1 MPLKAYTDYQQMLAD
16 PEIDAIDICTPHP
29 YHAEQAIAAAN
40 AGKHLIIEKP
50 IALSWEDA
58 VRVRDAIRANGVK
71 AMVCFEVRYSAQFT
85 LTRSIVE
92 QGLLGH
98 LHYGEVDYYHG
109 IGPWYGQYGWNI
121 KKDMGASSL
130 LTAGCHAMDILLMLM
145 KAPVAEVTALGT
157 TSTSEHFTPYEYP
170 TTTVSLLKFA
180 DGRVGKV
187 TSCIDCLQ
195 HFRNSFYHDQLNRHT
210 AQSLLEQWGD
220 QLQFSHDIPAV
231 LPNGT
236 QTQQPGNPPEQQ
248 LVAMLKAAG
257 LVNFEIE
264 KPIFLS
270 VGITT
275 RPDVY
280 FHAPNNQ
287 CEGVCIYLDGM
298 SKHLHGNAQTAA
310 QDRQNRDALR
320 NNDYEV
326 IEIQYQELYDKTVMR
341 EHMKRIAKVVVG
353 LKRAKE
359 IYANDEWFTG
369 EI

>member
-1 MPLKAYTDYQQMLAD
+1 MSDMKIGIVGLGWVAGAHIETFKHVKGAAVTAVCSRRRLEPDALQAKYGIPLKAYADYQQMLAD

-50 IALSWEDA
+50 IALSWDDA

-109 IGPWYGQYGWNI
+109 IGPWYGQYDWNI

-145 KAPVAEVTALGT
+145 QAPVVEVTALGT

-195 HFRNSFYHDQLNRHT
+195 PYYFHSHLVGSHG
-210 AQSLLEQWGD
+210 SLLDTKLHTTKLPGMIKTRWSELATHPIDSGD
-220 QLQFSHDIPAV
+220 VSDHPYQPQFQAFVDA
-231 LPNGT
+231 T
-236 QTQQPGNPPEQQ
+236 
-248 LVAMLKAAG
+248 AAG
-257 LVNFEIE
+257 TSMPLTDFDTALESHRVAYAAD
-264 KPIFLS
+264 LS
-270 VGITT
+270 
-275 RPDVY
+275 
-280 FHAPNNQ
+280 
-287 CEGVCIYLDGM
+287 
-298 SKHLHGNAQTAA
+298 
-310 QDRQNRDALR
+310 
-320 NNDYEV
+320 
-326 IEIQYQELYDKTVMR
+326 IQLGRTVKLAEL
-341 EHMKRIAKVVVG
+341 A
-353 LKRAKE
+353 
-359 IYANDEWFTG
+359 
-369 EI
+369 